1 MAFETVVFDL
11 DGTLVDSAP
20 DLAEALNR
28 VLAEKALP
36 PVTPASVR
44 GMVGEGAARMIARGF
59 AAAGRP
65 VGDPPPD
72 ALRRSFLAHYAECL
86 ADSTRPFP
94 GAEEALRRLDAEGRR
109 LAVCTNKPEDMS
121 RALLETLGLAR
132 WFRAVLGGDS
142 LPVRKPDPRHLIAAV
157 RAAGGDPRDAAMVGD
172 SLPDAEAAHGAGAAA
187 VIVTFGY
194 TRIPPRELPA
204 DAHIDGFDELLPALQ
219 SLARARKRRS
229 GLRAQ
234 AGA

>member
-28 VLAEKALP
+28 VLAEHALP
-36 PVTPASVR
+36 PVTTAAVR
-44 GMVGEGAARMIARGF
+44 HMVGEGAARMIARGF

-94 GAEEALRRLDAEGRR
+94 GAEDALRRLAADGRR
-109 LAVCTNKPEDMS
+109 LAVCTNKPEGMS
-121 RALLETLGLAR
+121 RALLETLGLAH

-142 LPVRKPDPRHLIAAV
+142 LTVRKPDPRHLVAAI
-157 RAAGGDPRDAAMVGD
+157 RAAGGDPRSAAMVGD
-172 SLPDAEAAHGAGAAA
+172 SLPDAEAARGAGVAAI
-187 VIVTFGY
+187 IVTFGY

-204 DAHIDGFDELLPALQ
+204 DAHIDGFDELLPALDRIW
-219 SLARARKRRS
+219 ARRRS
-229 GLRAQ
+229 